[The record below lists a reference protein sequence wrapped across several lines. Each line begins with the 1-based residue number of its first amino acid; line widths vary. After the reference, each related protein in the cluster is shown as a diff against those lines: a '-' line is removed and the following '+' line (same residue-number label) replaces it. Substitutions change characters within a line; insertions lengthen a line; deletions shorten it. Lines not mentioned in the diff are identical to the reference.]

1 MSGMNHSSTNVKGLK
16 ISAVLLFTYF
26 IAEITVALVTGSL
39 SLLADA
45 AHELSTVV
53 AISVS
58 LIAIKLTHTKPTTK
72 RTFGF
77 RRAET
82 IAALTNGILLLGM
95 AGFIIIRGL
104 DRLSNPVEMNAAPM
118 FAMAIG
124 GIGLEIASLIIM
136 YKGQK
141 DNLNIRGSF
150 WHVMNAFLGSIA
162 VIIAAIFI
170 QVGQIYEADT
180 WAGLIFAV
188 ILIYAA
194 YGIIRDALRI
204 LIDATPARI
213 DINLIEQDLK
223 AIKGVKATHHLHART
238 VGGGIETF
246 SGHLVVSNSKNTIPV
261 LTKAKSLLEK
271 KYGFS
276 LSTIQVED
284 ESIFERDPKEIEYQY
299 KEKHQ

>member
-1 MSGMNHSSTNVKGLK
+1 MSGMDHSSTNVKGLK
-16 ISAVLLFTYF
+16 ISAVLLLLYF
-26 IAEITVALVTGSL
+26 VAEVTIALMTGSL

-58 LIAIKLTHTKPTTK
+58 LIAIKLTHAKPTPK

-77 RRAET
+77 RKAET
-82 IAALTNGILLLGM
+82 IAAFINGVLLLGM
-95 AGFIIIRGL
+95 AVFIIVRGI

-124 GIGLEIASLIIM
+124 GIGLEIASLMIM

-170 QVGQIYEADT
+170 QVGQVYKADT
-180 WAGLIFAV
+180 WAGLVFAI

-194 YGIIRDALRI
+194 FGIIRDSLRI
-204 LIDATPARI
+204 LIDSTPARV
-213 DINLIEQDLK
+213 DLNLIAQDLN
-223 AIKGVKATHHLHART
+223 AIGGVKTTHHLHART

-246 SGHLVVSNSKNTIPV
+246 SGHLVITNSRDSIRV
-261 LTKAKSLLEK
+261 LGEAKSLLEQ

-276 LSTIQVED
+276 LSTIQIED
-284 ESIFERDPKEIEYQY
+284 DSIFERDPKEIEYQN
-299 KEKHQ
+299 KEKH

>member
-1 MSGMNHSSTNVKGLK
+1 MSGMNHGSTNVKGLK
-16 ISAVLLFTYF
+16 ISAFLLLAYF
-26 IAEITVALVTGSL
+26 VAEITIALVTGSL

-53 AISVS
+53 AISIS
-58 LIAIKLTHTKPTTK
+58 LIAIKLTHARPTSK

-82 IAALTNGILLLGM
+82 IAAFINGILLLGM
-95 AGFIIIRGL
+95 AIFIIVRGI
-104 DRLSNPVEMNAAPM
+104 DRLSNPVEMSAAPM

-124 GIGLEIASLIIM
+124 GIGLEIASLMIM

-170 QVGQIYEADT
+170 QVGQVYEADT
-180 WAGLIFAV
+180 WAGLVFAI

-194 YGIIRDALRI
+194 FGIIRDSLRI
-204 LIDATPARI
+204 LVDATPARVDIEKI
-213 DINLIEQDLK
+213 DQDLK

-246 SGHLVVSNSKNTIPV
+246 SGHLVVSNSEDSISV
-261 LTKAKSLLEK
+261 LTEAKSLLEK

-276 LSTIQVED
+276 LSTIQIED
-284 ESIFERDPKEIEYQY
+284 DSISEKDPKEIEYQY
-299 KEKHQ
+299 KENHQ

>member
-1 MSGMNHSSTNVKGLK
+1 MNHGSTNVRGLK
-16 ISAVLLFTYF
+16 ISAVLLFMYF

-39 SLLADA
+39 SLFADA

-58 LIAIKLTHTKPTTK
+58 LIAIRLTHAKPNAQ

-82 IAALTNGILLLGM
+82 IAAFLNGLLLLFM
-95 AGFIIIRGL
+95 AGFIIIRGI
-104 DRLSNPVEMNAAPM
+104 DRLSNPIEMNATPM

-124 GIGLEIASLIIM
+124 GIGLEIASLFIM

-170 QVGQIYEADT
+170 QFWQIYQADT
-180 WAGLIFAV
+180 WAGLVFAI

-194 YGIIRDALRI
+194 YGIIRDAVRI
-204 LIDATPARI
+204 LFDATPI
-213 DINLIEQDLK
+213 GKDMIVIEKELS
-223 AIKGVKATHHLHART
+223 AIKGVVDTHHLHART

-246 SGHLVVSNSKNTIPV
+246 SGHLVTDNLKNSSFI
-261 LTKAKSLLEK
+261 LSQAKTLLEK
-271 KYGFS
+271 KYGFN

-284 ESIFERDPKEIEYQY
+284 VSAEEKDPRLIEYQN
-299 KEKHQ
+299 KDKLT